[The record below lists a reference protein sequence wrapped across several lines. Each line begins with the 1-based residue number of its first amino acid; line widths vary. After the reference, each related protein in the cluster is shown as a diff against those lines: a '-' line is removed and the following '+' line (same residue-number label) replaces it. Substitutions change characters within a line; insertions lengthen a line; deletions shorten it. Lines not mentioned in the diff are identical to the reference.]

1 MPVPATATT
10 ATFAARMPV
19 IANDRLGLMS
29 LDGAPA
35 CLINNQSI
43 SDVVNQGTTDD
54 PPGSFTLAGS
64 GLANERVNVSAQLEP
79 DIDSDGF
86 GDETQDRCPGVTGTG
101 EWLSGPDLGANAHV
115 ASREEVQA
123 QEAPRGGCLEEV
135 QEKAREAQALAR
147 SLHRLGAI
155 LGSAALHGKQRFGP
169 GGATAATVDGP
180 TGAGSLQGETPTG
193 AAEAAPRLVLR
204 YVLVR

>member
-35 CLINNQSI
+35 CLIQSASS
-43 SDVVNQGTTDD
+43 SDLVNEETTDEA
-54 PPGSFTLAGS
+54 PGSFTLAGS

-86 GDETQDRCPGVTGTG
+86 GDETQDQCPGVPGPVNGCPAPT
-101 EWLSGPDLGANAHV
+101 SGPTPTSPPKRKCKH
-115 ASREEVQA
+115 
-123 QEAPRGGCLEEV
+123 
-135 QEKAREAQALAR
+135 KK
-147 SLHRLGAI
+147 HR
-155 LGSAALHGKQRFGP
+155 AAAVSKKSKKKHGKHRH
-169 GGATAATVDGP
+169 
-180 TGAGSLQGETPTG
+180 
-193 AAEAAPRLVLR
+193 
-204 YVLVR
+204 